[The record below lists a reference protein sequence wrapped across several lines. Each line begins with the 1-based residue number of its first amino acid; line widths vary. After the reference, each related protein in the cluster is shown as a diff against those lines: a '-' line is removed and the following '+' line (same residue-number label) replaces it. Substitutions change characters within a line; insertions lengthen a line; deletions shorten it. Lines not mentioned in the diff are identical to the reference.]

1 MYKVSIY
8 AKNPISNGEFSVR
21 YKLTLL
27 LEEQPEGGF
36 TITCRE
42 LPELI
47 TECDSLDE
55 MRDNVIDAFHA
66 VAELYEYK
74 QRPLPADIQILDDKT
89 DVEVSN
95 KHLLET
101 VVSFNEVS
109 RSSPK
114 AKTAWL

>member
-1 MYKVSIY
+1 M
-8 AKNPISNGEFSVR
+8 R
-21 YKLTLL
+21 YKLSLL
-27 LEEQPEGGF
+27 LTEQPEGGF

-47 TECDSLDE
+47 TECDSLNE
-55 MRDNVIDAFHA
+55 MMDTVIDAFHA
-66 VAELYEYK
+66 VVGLYEHE
-74 QRPLPADIQILDDKT
+74 QRPLPADIQIFDGGSDE
-89 DVEVSN
+89 DVKD

>member
-1 MYKVSIY
+1 M
-8 AKNPISNGEFSVR
+8 R
-21 YKLTLL
+21 YKLSLL
-27 LEEQPEGGF
+27 LTEQPEGGF

-55 MRDNVIDAFHA
+55 MMDNVIDAFHA
-66 VAELYEYK
+66 VAGLYEHE
-74 QRPLPADIQILDDKT
+74 QRPLPADIQIFDDGSDE
-89 DVEVSN
+89 DVKD

-114 AKTAWL
+114 TKTAWL

>member
-1 MYKVSIY
+1 M
-8 AKNPISNGEFSVR
+8 R
-21 YKLTLL
+21 YKLSLL
-27 LEEQPEGGF
+27 IQEQSEGGF

-47 TECDSLDE
+47 TECDSLDQ
-55 MRDNVIDAFHA
+55 MIDNVIDAFHA
-66 VAELYEYK
+66 VVELYEHI
-74 QRPLPADIQILDDKT
+74 QRPLPVDIQILDDKN
-89 DVEVSN
+89 DVDVRD

-114 AKTAWL
+114 AKTMWL

>member
-1 MYKVSIY
+1 M
-8 AKNPISNGEFSVR
+8 R

-55 MRDNVIDAFHA
+55 MIDNVIDAFHA
-66 VAELYEYK
+66 VVGLYEHK
-74 QRPLPADIQILDDKT
+74 QRPLPAGIQIFDDRS
-89 DVEVSN
+89 DAEV
-95 KHLLET
+95 KDKQLLET

-109 RSSPK
+109 SSSQK
-114 AKTAWL
+114 VKTAWL

>member
-1 MYKVSIY
+1 MK
-8 AKNPISNGEFSVR
+8 
-21 YKLTLL
+21 YKLTVL

-66 VAELYEYK
+66 VVELYEYK
-74 QRPLPADIQILDDKT
+74 QCPLPEGIQILDDKS
-89 DVEVSN
+89 DVEISD

-109 RSSPK
+109 GSSPK
-114 AKTAWL
+114 TETAWL

>member
-1 MYKVSIY
+1 M
-8 AKNPISNGEFSVR
+8 R
-21 YKLTLL
+21 YKLSLL
-27 LEEQPEGGF
+27 LIEQPEGGF

-55 MRDNVIDAFHA
+55 MMDNVIDAFHA
-66 VAELYEYK
+66 VAGLYEHE
-74 QRPLPADIQILDDKT
+74 QRPLPADIQIFDDRSDE
-89 DVEVSN
+89 DVKD

-101 VVSFNEVS
+101 VVSFNEVL

-114 AKTAWL
+114 TKTTWL

>member
-1 MYKVSIY
+1 MK
-8 AKNPISNGEFSVR
+8 
-21 YKLTLL
+21 YKLSLL

-55 MRDNVIDAFHA
+55 MIDNVIDAFYA
-66 VAELYEYK
+66 VVGLYEHK
-74 QRPLPADIQILDDKT
+74 QRPLPADIQIFDDRSDE
-89 DVEVSN
+89 DVKD

-109 RSSPK
+109 RSSQK
-114 AKTAWL
+114 AKTTWL

>member
-1 MYKVSIY
+1 M
-8 AKNPISNGEFSVR
+8 R

-27 LEEQPEGGF
+27 LEGQPEGGF

-74 QRPLPADIQILDDKT
+74 QRPLPADIQILDDKS
-89 DVEVSN
+89 DVEVSD

-109 RSSPK
+109 GNSPK

>member
-1 MYKVSIY
+1 M
-8 AKNPISNGEFSVR
+8 R
-21 YKLTLL
+21 YKLSLL
-27 LEEQPEGGF
+27 LTEQPEGGF

-55 MRDNVIDAFHA
+55 MMDNVIDAFHA
-66 VAELYEYK
+66 VAGLYEYE
-74 QRPLPADIQILDDKT
+74 QRPLPTDIQIFDDGSDE
-89 DVEVSN
+89 DVKD

-109 RSSPK
+109 RSSSK
-114 AKTAWL
+114 AKTTWL

>member
-1 MYKVSIY
+1 M
-8 AKNPISNGEFSVR
+8 R

-55 MRDNVIDAFHA
+55 MRDNVIDAFDA

-74 QRPLPADIQILDDKT
+74 QRPLPANIQILADKNSEQY
-89 DVEVSN
+89 VYR
-95 KHLLET
+95 K
-101 VVSFNEVS
+101 
-109 RSSPK
+109 
-114 AKTAWL
+114 